1 MILHSLNVIRVLW
14 LLIFND
20 AKRGKLYNVDRHM
33 HSLSSSKRENSWGMR
48 KHEVCSFD
56 G

>member
-1 MILHSLNVIRVLW
+1 MIFHLLNVIRVLW

-20 AKRGKLYNVDRHM
+20 SKRGKLYNVDRHM
-33 HSLSSSKRENSWGMR
+33 HSLSSSKRGNFLGNEE
-48 KHEVCSFD
+48 HEVCSFD